1 MASISAPPLALSQVG
16 RAMHDVGLAGLL
28 GGNMFG
34 RFALH
39 PAVTE
44 LGDARE
50 RGKVVNAAWKRYGAI
65 NSLSLLA
72 VTTGWLGARLDEAA
86 DGRLSPPE
94 RRLARAKDV
103 LVGVVAVTG
112 IATAAEGIRFSRSA
126 PDGAVPLR
134 DGDHAAA
141 EARPDSRALKR
152 RLARAQAVLVG
163 SVAITGLAPAAE
175 GRRCARSAPGGAV
188 PLRDGDHAADEAKAH
203 SRSLKRRVNV
213 LGGISLGAEAGL
225 VAVNAA
231 LNQRNFR
238 RPPARRLVPRLGR
251 V

>member
-1 MASISAPPLALSQVG
+1 MASIPAPPLALSQVG
-16 RAMHDVGLAGLL
+16 RAAHDAGLAGLL
-28 GGNMFG
+28 GGNLFG

-44 LGDARE
+44 IADPRE
-50 RGKVVNAAWKRYGAI
+50 RGKLVNAAWRRYGAV

-72 VTTGWLGARLDEAA
+72 VTSGWVGARLHEAA
-86 DGRLSPPE
+86 DRRLSPAE

-112 IATAAEGIRFSRSA
+112 VATAAQGMRFA
-126 PDGAVPLR
+126 NA
-134 DGDHAAA
+134 
-141 EARPDSRALKR
+141 
-152 RLARAQAVLVG
+152 
-163 SVAITGLAPAAE
+163 
-175 GRRCARSAPGGAV
+175 APGGAV
-188 PLRDGDHAADEAKAH
+188 PLRDGDHASAEADARSKA
-203 SRSLKRRVNV
+203 LKRRLNA
-213 LGGISLGAEAGL
+213 LGAASLVAEAGL